1 MQEKT
6 LSSNYLFTF
15 IKFILFLLI
24 FCFAFSFTKFFIK
37 EVRLEKDINFNIL
50 SLSFLSCFLF
60 YTFFVDLNNLY
71 SKIQKFFFHS
81 NVFSLVV
88 PSFLIVLG
96 LGFFLIPK
104 IFNLN
109 FDKNLFLFLGGFILI
124 SHLIFIARDL
134 KKGSFSG
141 FINYLFI
148 FSILYII
155 NLLLFSIYLNIAFK
169 IDLVKILIEGSKDG
183 AFLIKNLFNQIS
195 G

>member
-155 NLLLFSIYLNIAFK
+155 NLLIFSIYLNIAFK
-169 IDLVKILIEGSKDG
+169 IDLAKILVEGSKDG
-183 AFLIKNLFNQIS
+183 AFLIKNLFSQIS
-195 G
+195 R

>member
-1 MQEKT
+1 
-6 LSSNYLFTF
+6 
-15 IKFILFLLI
+15 
-24 FCFAFSFTKFFIK
+24 
-37 EVRLEKDINFNIL
+37 
-50 SLSFLSCFLF
+50 
-60 YTFFVDLNNLY
+60 
-71 SKIQKFFFHS
+71 
-81 NVFSLVV
+81 LVV

-169 IDLVKILIEGSKDG
+169 IDLAKILIEGSKDG

>member
-155 NLLLFSIYLNIAFK
+155 NLLIFSIYLNIAFK
-169 IDLVKILIEGSKDG
+169 IDLAKILVEGSKGG
-183 AFLIKNLFNQIS
+183 AFLIKNLFSQIS
-195 G
+195 R